1 MTINEMVAKRKV
13 LLDTMDKFLES
24 HKNENGLLSKQ
35 DDAAYA
41 DMEGQFK
48 AMTAEIQRMQRREEM
63 EKEMEKPVSAPLTSK
78 PMPQTEDVKKG
89 RASDAY
95 KKAVL
100 EALRSNFHRISNELQ
115 EGVDASGGYL
125 VPEEYDRR
133 IIEVL
138 KEENVMRNLATEI
151 TTSGEHK
158 INIADTAPAAAW
170 IEEGGAI
177 QFGDAT
183 FSQIILD
190 AHKLHVAIKVTDEL
204 LYDSA
209 FDLESYIIRK
219 FGEALAN
226 SEEDAFINGDG
237 TGKPLGFLAATGGG
251 RRNGGICYGYHGGRD
266 PRARVFAQASVQE
279 ERQVHV
285 QRSDP
290 ARHPQAQGQQRR
302 VHLATL
308 VPRRRTRQTARL
320 SRVHF
325 AVFPCGR
332 GWQGGTCVRR
342 FQVLQHR

>member
-170 IEEGGAI
+170 IEEGGAVWRR
-177 QFGDAT
+177 D
-183 FSQIILD
+183 
-190 AHKLHVAIKVTDEL
+190 
-204 LYDSA
+204 
-209 FDLESYIIRK
+209 
-219 FGEALAN
+219 
-226 SEEDAFINGDG
+226 
-237 TGKPLGFLAATGGG
+237 FLAD
-251 RRNGGICYGYHGGRD
+251 H
-266 PRARVFAQASVQE
+266 
-279 ERQVHV
+279 
-285 QRSDP
+285 
-290 ARHPQAQGQQRR
+290 
-302 VHLATL
+302 
-308 VPRRRTRQTARL
+308 PRRA
-320 SRVHF
+320 
-325 AVFPCGR
+325 
-332 GWQGGTCVRR
+332 
-342 FQVLQHR
+342 